1 MKTDIAAVFRIRI
14 RIRVFFTDPDPD
26 KSGSGSVHFINLG
39 DLNDCFDK
47 VLEEPDQKR
56 QSEDS

>member
-14 RIRVFFTDPDPD
+14 RIRVFFTDLDPD
-26 KSGSGSVHFINLG
+26 KSGSVRFINLG

-47 VLEEPDQKR
+47 VLIRFWRNLTKKDE
-56 QSEDS
+56 